1 MSVAI
6 DGDMQLEANLSI
18 KEANLSITSSPNALN
33 NRVRRETASALS
45 SPFCFL
51 FNQSLHTGILLISY
65 KEANVCLAPKTG
77 DLSMVSNYRL
87 IPLLNPEAKLFEK
100 LIPGPVFKNLFNH
113 FRDKNLLSSLQ
124 SGFIPGDSKVNQLT
138 YPYNIFCETLDGG
151 KEVRAVFGEISKA
164 FDHVWHAGL
173 LYKLEAAGVTGEVIA

>member
-1 MSVAI
+1 MKV
-6 DGDMQLEANLSI
+6 ESI
-18 KEANLSITSSPNALN
+18 LKALTVGKTSGPNALN
-33 NRVRRETASALS
+33 NRVRRETASALF

-65 KEANVCLAPKTG
+65 KEDVCLAPKTG

-100 LIPGPVFKNLFNH
+100 LIPGPVFKSLFNH

-173 LYKLEAAGVTGEVIA
+173 LNKLEAAGVTGEVIA